1 MRASVIFSIPQIS
14 QSGICHHYEV
24 LITIPLL
31 TRLTGPPTAT
41 SECRLQQSLSTPC
54 PQEDQTSRKDSE
66 YRRFKS
72 EGSSAGALPAGPEME
87 VAIDDLS
94 PIADAS
100 STSPHRFNLIAVSK
114 LDISEKI
121 L

>member
-1 MRASVIFSIPQIS
+1 MLNNAQR
-14 QSGICHHYEV
+14 
-24 LITIPLL
+24 ITLVEDFHAGPTL
-31 TRLTGPPTAT
+31 TIQLCGNLAESRTAT

-100 STSPHRFNLIAVSK
+100 STSPHRFNLIA
-114 LDISEKI
+114 
-121 L
+121 

>member
-1 MRASVIFSIPQIS
+1 
-14 QSGICHHYEV
+14 
-24 LITIPLL
+24 
-31 TRLTGPPTAT
+31 TAT

-100 STSPHRFNLIAVSK
+100 STSPHRFNLIADRAADAADSSATFRCQLDLFK
-114 LDISEKI
+114 LSPNGDDRKELS